1 VRSTRETVTTDP
13 VGPDAFRN
21 RRRFTFDSND
31 RLHVTWQNN
40 DDGTIGD
47 LSAGGP
53 IGIED
58 SGIGVVETP
67 YNFWLINWGNQAIDS
82 CGDLHFDGPL
92 ATGEDGYE
100 HDRVRW
106 ERDGVLTIPM
116 TVANGAGEYGTG
128 YALREE

>member
-1 VRSTRETVTTDP
+1 MRSGIAVGSRSIRTTGSTSP
-13 VGPDAFRN
+13 GRTTTAGRSP
-21 RRRFTFDSND
+21 T
-31 RLHVTWQNN
+31 
-40 DDGTIGD
+40 
-47 LSAGGP
+47 SAGGP

-67 YNFWLINWGNQAIDS
+67 YNFWLINRGNQAIGS
-82 CGDLHFDGPL
+82 RGDRLFDGPL

-116 TVANGAGEYGTG
+116 TVADGAGEYGTG
-128 YALREE
+128 YALRDYVLREE